1 MAKDS
6 SFDVLSEFDLQ
17 EMNNAVDQTKREIQ
31 TRYDFK
37 GTDPQIDFEDGKN
50 GLAINVD
57 SEYKLTALLDIL
69 ESKMVKR
76 DLSLKILDK
85 TKTPEQA
92 SGGRV
97 RLSVPFKKGLS
108 QDNAKKIT
116 KLVREEYPKV
126 KTNIQGE
133 TIRVTAASKDDLQG
147 VMQLLRGSTEF
158 DFPLQFTNFK

>member
-1 MAKDS
+1 MSKEF
-6 SFDVLSEFDLQ
+6 SFDVVSEFDLA
-17 EMNNAVDQTKREIQ
+17 EMNNAVDQTKREVQ

-37 GTDPQIDFEDGKN
+37 GTNPQIDFEEGKT
-50 GLAINVD
+50 GLLLNVD
-57 SEYKLTALLDIL
+57 SDYKLSALLDIL

-85 TKTPEQA
+85 TKEPEEA

-97 RLSVPFKKGLS
+97 RKHVPFKKGLT

-116 KLVREEYPKV
+116 KAIRDQYPKV
-126 KTNIQGE
+126 KASIQGE

-147 VMQLLRGSTEF
+147 VMQLLRSATEL